1 MPAWPRCRVWLKGS
15 PVGAV
20 YRMIQG
26 TVTHRLSSPKLGG
39 KPVPAGGDA
48 SWPRLA
54 AVVLLAGSV
63 RPSKLRK
70 ASGRCGL
77 ELPVASHRTVFD
89 CWLDELK
96 AVAAAH
102 DMDVLRVRVMV
113 DRMTRLAPT
122 TRPIEPLAL
131 SIEQDPSEFRGT
143 AGLLHDLAKGY
154 EDDQY
159 LLVGHGAQVLFVP
172 LLEQAQAMAQTGADF
187 LMVTDAQGV
196 PAGLML
202 IRCGCL
208 RKISGVGFVDLN
220 EQALPE
226 IAKRHVVRVVRFD
239 RPTTGAVRTRSAY
252 IRTLRELHRRASG
265 VIGTDPGLEED
276 WRPMFGLVEDGSQVH
291 ERAVVHDSVVLGG
304 ARVEPGAVLVRSVV
318 CPGAVVGKGQ
328 SMIDAVVD
336 GGIAR

>member
-1 MPAWPRCRVWLKGS
+1 
-15 PVGAV
+15 
-20 YRMIQG
+20 MIQG
-26 TVTHRLSSPKLGG
+26 VQTRRLSPPKLGDQPLPKSEG
-39 KPVPAGGDA
+39 
-48 SWPRLA
+48 SHWPNLA

-89 CWLDELK
+89 CWLDELL

-102 DMDVLRVRVMV
+102 TVEVMRVRVMV
-113 DRMTRLAPT
+113 DRMTRLTPT
-122 TRPIEPLAL
+122 DRPVEPLLL

-154 EDDQY
+154 ADDQY
-159 LLVGHGAQVLFVP
+159 MLVGHGSQLLFVP
-172 LLEQAQAMAQTGADF
+172 LLEQAEAMAETGADF
-187 LMVTDAQGV
+187 ALVADADGA

-220 EQALPE
+220 EQALPA
-226 IAKRHVVRVVRFD
+226 IAHEHDVRVVRFD
-239 RPTTGAVRTRSAY
+239 RRTTGSVRTRSAY
-252 IRTLRELHRRASG
+252 IRTLRELHRRKSG
-265 VIGTDPGLEED
+265 VMGTDPGLEED
-276 WRPMFGLVEDGSQVH
+276 WRPMFGLIEDGCQVH

-318 CPGAVVGKGQ
+318 CPGAVVGRDQ
-328 SMIDAVVD
+328 SVIDSVID
-336 GGIAR
+336 GGPRALSV

>member
-1 MPAWPRCRVWLKGS
+1 
-15 PVGAV
+15 
-20 YRMIQG
+20 MIQG
-26 TVTHRLSSPKLGG
+26 VQTRRLSSPKLGDQPLP
-39 KPVPAGGDA
+39 KVTDA
-48 SWPRLA
+48 HWPNLA

-89 CWLDELK
+89 CWLDELL
-96 AVAAAH
+96 AMASAH
-102 DMDVLRVRVMV
+102 TFEVLRVRVMV

-122 TRPIEPLAL
+122 SRRVEPLLL

-143 AGLLHDLAKGY
+143 GGLLYDLAKGY
-154 EDDQY
+154 ADDQY
-159 LLVGHGAQVLFVP
+159 MLVGHASQLLFVP
-172 LLEQAQAMAQTGADF
+172 LLEQAEAMADTGADF
-187 LMVTDAQGV
+187 VLVADADGA

-208 RKISGVGFVDLN
+208 RKISGIGFVDLN
-220 EQALPE
+220 EQALPA
-226 IAKRHVVRVVRFD
+226 IARKHDVRVVRFD
-239 RPTTGAVRTRSAY
+239 RRTTGPVRTRAAY

-265 VIGTDPGLEED
+265 VMGTDPGLEED
-276 WRPMFGLVEDGSQVH
+276 WRPMFGIIEDGSQVH
-291 ERAVVHDSVVLGG
+291 ERAVVHDSVVMGG

-328 SMIDAVVD
+328 NVIDSVVD
-336 GGIAR
+336 GGLRGGRE